1 MKDEELQLGGNI
13 KYSLRKIDSK
23 KQLARSGQRDRTCF
37 IWF

>member
-1 MKDEELQLGGNI
+1 MRDEELEIGRNI

-23 KQLARSGQRDRTCF
+23 KQLTRNGQRDRICF